1 MKIPAPDSKSSGTAF
16 HRDSITRSES
26 PPRFHPS
33 QNARVHTRFARP
45 GGMRHFRGM
54 STITAILE
62 PDADG
67 SLHLPLPAE
76 MRRGKIKV
84 VASLTAVSGDAEPIP
99 PARGALPKVVGAPR
113 VSS

>member
-1 MKIPAPDSKSSGTAF
+1 
-16 HRDSITRSES
+16 
-26 PPRFHPS
+26 
-33 QNARVHTRFARP
+33 
-45 GGMRHFRGM
+45 MRHFRGM

-84 VASLTAVSGDAEPIP
+84 VASLTAVSGDAEPVP
-99 PARGALPKVVGAPR
+99 PARGARPQVGEVTSAPVR
-113 VSS
+113 WSAESFAALDEEGIKELGLL